1 MSAIEAASAPTGA
14 AVATP
19 SALRRIAV
27 VVTGVLS
34 AALPT
39 AWGVSS
45 VVQIVTGAERDHL
58 FHQLTG
64 QGVLLCALWL
74 GAIIPLVVAGWRG
87 RRPSPGAALAH
98 VSVVVGAV
106 LAAALA
112 PGNGGVVMAA
122 VLPLTGALLWLAL
135 PVRPRLAVDGVDP
148 VLAPLALATAAMF
161 VPYVLAQAA
170 LQRAFADEHA
180 RMSHYFDMAWL
191 GIIVVVL
198 AVSAALVPAARR
210 LAVVAAGAT
219 LAIGACRVLLTSDV
233 AWSLTAVS
241 LGMVGIAV
249 AVLRARRPVRAN

>member
-1 MSAIEAASAPTGA
+1 MSAIETAPER
-14 AVATP
+14 AVAPRP
-19 SALRRIAV
+19 SALRRAAV
-27 VVTGVLS
+27 VVTGAAA
-34 AALPT
+34 AALPV

-45 VVQIVTGAERDHL
+45 VAEIVTGAERDHL

-74 GAIIPLVVAGWRG
+74 GALVPVALAGWRG
-87 RRPSPGAALAH
+87 RRPSPAAALAH

-112 PGNGGVVMAA
+112 PGNGGLLMAA
-122 VLPLTGALLWLAL
+122 IVPVTGALLWLAL
-135 PVRPRLAVDGVDP
+135 PGRPRLSVDGVDP
-148 VLAPLALATAAMF
+148 VLAPLALGLAALF

-191 GIIVVVL
+191 GTLLIAL
-198 AVSAALVPAARR
+198 AVAAALVPAARR

-219 LAIGACRVLLTSDV
+219 LVLGACRILLTGEV
-233 AWSLTAVS
+233 TWSLAGVG
-241 LGMVGIAV
+241 LGVVGVVA
-249 AVLRARRPVRAN
+249 AVLRNRRPVRAN